1 MNKTFKEVIIF
12 VCLACVIGLV
22 YNFFSDKPLPLIQQG
37 KDNLFVSDSVLFDG
51 LQKTTD
57 TIKVKDSNHVV
68 KVTIIKI
75 KNDSNNVVKADTSNS
90 TKPKDRILQ
99 ISYKQVV
106 KLLGRPDVVFIDA
119 REPVN
124 YTKAHIGKAINI
136 YPYEEGD
143 AHIGKIA
150 SLDRDK
156 TYVVYCDGGTCDLSH
171 DIVKIM
177 LSFGFERVYLFT
189 GGWEEWLKNHQL

>member
-1 MNKTFKEVIIF
+1 MNKTFKEVIII
-12 VCLACVIGLV
+12 VCLACLLGLV
-22 YNFFSDKPLPLIQQG
+22 YNFFSDKPLPLIPNG
-37 KDNLFVSDSVLFDG
+37 KENIFVSDSVLFGG
-51 LQKTTD
+51 LQKNTDSVKIKDSIVVVNDTSKKVTTDNNIVNKD
-57 TIKVKDSNHVV
+57 TIK
-68 KVTIIKI
+68 
-75 KNDSNNVVKADTSNS
+75 S
-90 TKPKDRILQ
+90 TKAIDGIKQ
-99 ISYKQVV
+99 ITYQQVV
-106 KLLGRPDVVFIDA
+106 KLLGRHDVIVIDA
-119 REPVN
+119 RNPDN

-171 DIVKIM
+171 DVINIM
-177 LSFGFERVYLFT
+177 LSFGFQRVFLYS